1 MANKLKVKNQKV
13 NEVPTSLANKYAN
26 DNATAVADKGTKKDI
41 TRDKKQTYT
50 KAVPTKTTE
59 EFFRERMSRYTPS
72 NQVSTGALK
81 NEVKPK
87 TNDELKSFVKSRM
100 SMYAKDNTD
109 DHTKASGYSDYY
121 MSYLKKA
128 GKDNTRATSFA
139 DAKKEEK
146 KRAYTSFNDAYNL
159 MDDYSKQDLENLYKS
174 DTNAKELARV
184 GANKKGN
191 KLSEAKNR
199 IQKILEANEKQKEQS
214 RKFFGDNKRNIKNI
228 DEYKYKILRNEYAYD
243 MMTDEQKEVYNYL
256 YATKSPEYANTYKSM
271 LDDELNAKVGKQE
284 YEQTLDN
291 KSGFEKFG
299 KHVGTSI
306 ADSVHDTV
314 IGNLNFLTGNKYIAP
329 RSVDEFLS
337 SEIRNDKDNSGAYNT
352 ALDLGS
358 TIGRQVPG
366 IAMSLATG
374 VPIAG
379 MITTSLDASGSAYED
394 SIREGKT
401 VNQARLYGAVQGGAE
416 MITGEL
422 LNGIAG
428 IGEGVLSKALKSET
442 ASKAFNKAFSI
453 FSKTDLG
460 KKVADTAYKTGV
472 DMFSEGLE
480 EYLQEHID
488 KVSRNLIFGENN
500 KISLDD
506 PQAWY
511 SAMLGAMSAGLLNA
525 PGTAHDIRNDIKQ
538 VNAPIDIKE
547 GSYKLPEAKK
557 YEVPNTDLDNKYI
570 PSVEDVHRS
579 STEPSLYEK
588 AYNLYMNNKLSE
600 DNNVKPYYE
609 AYNENIDTDTAYLHK
624 TQEEIE
630 RVARDNDIKLSSI
643 EESSNQFGEY
653 GKNAFIENY
662 EPKGSLNT
670 LTYEDGFKAAYE
682 AGKER
687 LGHASISTPAY
698 HMLSSEQQIAAYN
711 AGLIDYER
719 SNNVKPLANVE
730 GGLIQ
735 TENET
740 ARYNNILADK
750 VGKYTGLQVV
760 VANELPHDANGAYH
774 AKDNKMYLS
783 LNAEN
788 YNAVAGHELT
798 HFIKNYDEK
807 NYNLYMDTVLKAYT
821 SAKGKSIDNLITEYG
836 SRYGSNM
843 SRESILE
850 EIVADGSAHFF
861 NDEKF
866 INNISKDNTS
876 LGKSIVN
883 FINDMIEAINNL
895 ISKTTNRDIADT
907 LKANKKMYE
916 KARKH
921 WLDGLENASKINKS
935 NLETREEPKLK
946 DTKSKGIVEDDKGF
960 LRLDENRDTDDNL
973 PFESKKVG
981 SSRKVASIGELIERV
996 ESNPNDNWSVF
1007 EIAEKVN
1014 DRLAK
1019 EIERLTGIDVTGW
1032 RVELSADRM
1041 RHAIKRHGKNGSA
1054 DRTMSNYEDFS
1065 LIPKVQ
1071 EEFTDIRLTE
1081 NTNTYRDGNGNFSKT
1096 VLLTMKDGNGYVHV
1110 AEAIPDTKKRT
1121 IQIVSAYK
1129 SQKYLDKKNTPY
1141 SVLNGMK
1148 NSPKLHVQNAAKL
1161 GVNNKVARNKK
1172 KINDDTKFSLKK
1184 EVEEGKNLIA
1194 VHNLTSNKLEKAL
1207 ELGAFPM
1214 PSIAITKSDMGHTN
1228 FGDISLVF
1236 GKETIDPSVK
1246 GQKVYSADAWTPT
1259 FPITEYEA
1267 NFDKVWYHYQALKP
1281 YIEQL
1286 PTKYREMIET
1296 EFSTL
1301 HSNWNDYKGKSGF
1314 IDSFTNS
1321 KTDNVYAMKALY
1333 LLQKDIKVQDFTEA
1347 NIDKTDMRGYEKWL
1361 TNLAEDIEEASGIP
1375 NGKDIFTPS
1384 GSRRTF
1390 KQLHLEITAE
1400 NIVKSMLKQ
1409 SKDNINVV
1417 GFNGVKSIRA
1427 SSATSF
1433 KQISDIKKSS
1443 YKLQNLNEETIVAL
1457 DDKLIN
1463 LLSDIATYNNKSDD
1477 FFGISRIGDVI
1488 LEVSEKK
1495 RNTVKDI
1502 ISKFKLYSWD
1512 ITENQARDVKELIE
1526 LVKEMPVN
1534 MFEAKP
1540 ERVVNF
1546 NEIKYALIPSDEIE
1560 AIKGLRNKGVEVI
1573 EYARNE
1579 DIDPRVEILNSLDDV
1594 KFSIKKDNNGDNIVV
1609 IDKNIIKG
1617 VKNKDL
1623 KRFVKN
1629 ELKKN
1634 VGSYYTIIQNSKEI
1648 YLGKDLPNEY
1658 VYSEYTK
1665 KMKNSELKVKAQAS
1679 NNIRELIQ
1687 IATNEEWKE
1696 NIKLK
1701 HSEDAKYG
1709 WYRYDTRFAI
1719 PKVENNDGVI
1729 GYDTY
1734 SASLI
1739 IKHSSDGKKYLYDM
1753 IKIKRDASGTL
1764 TLADKSNA
1772 TINPNTSLSNETIVQ
1787 ETSNKVNTQN
1797 EIKNSLKLSDNAS
1810 TDIKTLQKE
1819 NSYLKRKVE
1828 SLKEEFKLTKGYEP
1842 KSEDVDR
1849 MATRLKTSLNSRYSK
1864 EALSENLTKIFKYIN
1879 KYNGEYTSDVMEISA
1894 NLAKDVLLD
1903 SRDLE
1908 KSTNPEL
1915 KEIRKAI
1922 KSYDIKLSDIDL
1934 AELEVLGGYD
1944 NIRKK
1949 YFGKLVL
1956 SKTKGLG
1963 VDSVYKELSST
1974 YPWVFNENINN
1985 TSDQLFRILDVISMT
2000 EDTNFN
2006 EYGMDTDEY
2015 AYMVAEDI
2023 FSMYFDVR
2031 QKQTFADIQKAKL
2044 EKTKAAY
2051 DMSYYERLKDLNEK
2065 HKKEMLEQR
2074 NRLKEDYKIKLREYK
2089 RENTKKIAELTKEYN
2104 KKMSELRKEKNASRD
2119 KAKIKELE
2127 NKIAKLTKAQTQQIN
2142 AHYNINYAN
2151 ILATNNSNPNEF
2163 IQSKELNRLQI
2174 NPFIAKSDSDYAIA
2188 NLDEKVKECCE
2199 TYGIIPK
2206 GNNPL
2211 RDIDVPKAVSDEKK
2225 VSRLARTVL
2234 ESDYVIDDL
2243 VEPIKD
2249 ELLNGRF
2256 SYYEK
2261 SNSYASIQ
2269 AENIIKRQGYNGA
2282 MTAWE
2287 EAVYRGNPSKEDIVL
2302 AEALLKIASENKKA
2316 SDVLKILSQLQ
2327 AVSTNAG
2334 QVVQAISMLKTNKVS
2349 EDLIK
2354 SIDLMAVKD
2363 IERNINRDLI
2373 KKYSNNRGYIP
2384 EVKLNEDLVKKLV
2397 EASTEEE
2404 VSKTK
2409 MEVIED
2415 LASQIPST
2423 WVDKWNAWRYLS
2435 MLGNPKT
2442 HIRNVLGNAIFY
2454 PVVRMRNYI
2463 SYSLENTVFN
2473 NISTKTKAVM
2483 IEGKYKEFANKDYDL
2498 VKDILDGGGKYDQM
2512 NLIRQKRTI
2521 FKLNGD
2527 TKISKLGTK
2536 VLSGL
2541 EKASR
2546 FNSDMLELEDQIF
2559 ISGYYKRFF
2568 AEYLQANKV
2577 DLSNVSEMSLNK
2589 AREYAIN
2596 EAKKATYRDESKI
2609 ASSLNNL
2616 ARTSKGADIFVNG
2629 VLPFKKTPLK
2639 ILQRSFEYSPFGVAK
2654 ALTYDI
2660 KNVRSGKISINEYI
2674 DNLSAG
2680 ITGSTLMALGFY
2692 MANLGLLSGGD
2703 DEDKNVNTLE
2713 RLSKKQNY
2721 SLKIGDYSYTLDWS
2735 APSSIPLFMGVELSK
2750 SFKEDNNDVSSVL
2763 DIMLNIPAP
2772 MFNLSMLKGFN
2783 DTLTTVGYAQGSN
2796 KITALGSSVVENYIG
2811 QAIPT
2816 ILGQIARTIDPVQ
2829 RGTYYDKNDGT
2840 PREVQRFLQ
2849 KSFYNKLP
2857 FLSMKSEPVLD
2868 QFGNETVDDNV
2879 LSRVFQN
2886 FISPGYYKMQ
2896 VDDEVYSEIDRLY
2909 KDTGEGKVILKNPK
2923 KGFKIVDENG
2933 DKKDYYMSAS
2943 EYTAY
2948 KKLSGPLSYQLV
2960 HNLINDDRYSELE
2973 DTDRVAIIAKA
2984 YDYATQV
2991 SRYEINNSYSVDSFT
3006 TKAIEAYNEGVS
3018 LNDYLYYYQMLKTSG
3033 ITKKKDRENFFENE
3047 NLDTETKKA
3056 LIKLLGK

>member
-1 MANKLKVKNQKV
+1 M
-13 NEVPTSLANKYAN
+13 
-26 DNATAVADKGTKKDI
+26 
-41 TRDKKQTYT
+41 
-50 KAVPTKTTE
+50 
-59 EFFRERMSRYTPS
+59 
-72 NQVSTGALK
+72 
-81 NEVKPK
+81 
-87 TNDELKSFVKSRM
+87 
-100 SMYAKDNTD
+100 
-109 DHTKASGYSDYY
+109 
-121 MSYLKKA
+121 
-128 GKDNTRATSFA
+128 
-139 DAKKEEK
+139 
-146 KRAYTSFNDAYNL
+146 
-159 MDDYSKQDLENLYKS
+159 
-174 DTNAKELARV
+174 
-184 GANKKGN
+184 
-191 KLSEAKNR
+191 
-199 IQKILEANEKQKEQS
+199 
-214 RKFFGDNKRNIKNI
+214 
-228 DEYKYKILRNEYAYD
+228 
-243 MMTDEQKEVYNYL
+243 
-256 YATKSPEYANTYKSM
+256 
-271 LDDELNAKVGKQE
+271 
-284 YEQTLDN
+284 
-291 KSGFEKFG
+291 
-299 KHVGTSI
+299 
-306 ADSVHDTV
+306 
-314 IGNLNFLTGNKYIAP
+314 
-329 RSVDEFLS
+329 
-337 SEIRNDKDNSGAYNT
+337 
-352 ALDLGS
+352 
-358 TIGRQVPG
+358 
-366 IAMSLATG
+366 
-374 VPIAG
+374 
-379 MITTSLDASGSAYED
+379 
-394 SIREGKT
+394 
-401 VNQARLYGAVQGGAE
+401 
-416 MITGEL
+416 
-422 LNGIAG
+422 
-428 IGEGVLSKALKSET
+428 
-442 ASKAFNKAFSI
+442 
-453 FSKTDLG
+453 
-460 KKVADTAYKTGV
+460 
-472 DMFSEGLE
+472 
-480 EYLQEHID
+480 
-488 KVSRNLIFGENN
+488 
-500 KISLDD
+500 
-506 PQAWY
+506 
-511 SAMLGAMSAGLLNA
+511 
-525 PGTAHDIRNDIKQ
+525 
-538 VNAPIDIKE
+538 
-547 GSYKLPEAKK
+547 
-557 YEVPNTDLDNKYI
+557 PN
-570 PSVEDVHRS
+570 
-579 STEPSLYEK
+579 
-588 AYNLYMNNKLSE
+588 
-600 DNNVKPYYE
+600 
-609 AYNENIDTDTAYLHK
+609 
-624 TQEEIE
+624 
-630 RVARDNDIKLSSI
+630 
-643 EESSNQFGEY
+643 
-653 GKNAFIENY
+653 
-662 EPKGSLNT
+662 
-670 LTYEDGFKAAYE
+670 
-682 AGKER
+682 
-687 LGHASISTPAY
+687 
-698 HMLSSEQQIAAYN
+698 
-711 AGLIDYER
+711 
-719 SNNVKPLANVE
+719 
-730 GGLIQ
+730 
-735 TENET
+735 
-740 ARYNNILADK
+740 
-750 VGKYTGLQVV
+750 
-760 VANELPHDANGAYH
+760 
-774 AKDNKMYLS
+774 
-783 LNAEN
+783 
-788 YNAVAGHELT
+788 
-798 HFIKNYDEK
+798 
-807 NYNLYMDTVLKAYT
+807 
-821 SAKGKSIDNLITEYG
+821 
-836 SRYGSNM
+836 
-843 SRESILE
+843 
-850 EIVADGSAHFF
+850 
-861 NDEKF
+861 
-866 INNISKDNTS
+866 
-876 LGKSIVN
+876 
-883 FINDMIEAINNL
+883 
-895 ISKTTNRDIADT
+895 
-907 LKANKKMYE
+907 
-916 KARKH
+916 
-921 WLDGLENASKINKS
+921 
-935 NLETREEPKLK
+935 
-946 DTKSKGIVEDDKGF
+946 
-960 LRLDENRDTDDNL
+960 
-973 PFESKKVG
+973 SKK
-981 SSRKVASIGELIERV
+981 
-996 ESNPNDNWSVF
+996 
-1007 EIAEKVN
+1007 
-1014 DRLAK
+1014 
-1019 EIERLTGIDVTGW
+1019 
-1032 RVELSADRM
+1032 
-1041 RHAIKRHGKNGSA
+1041 H
-1054 DRTMSNYEDFS
+1054 
-1065 LIPKVQ
+1065 
-1071 EEFTDIRLTE
+1071 
-1081 NTNTYRDGNGNFSKT
+1081 
-1096 VLLTMKDGNGYVHV
+1096 
-1110 AEAIPDTKKRT
+1110 T
-1121 IQIVSAYK
+1121 IQIVTAYTTNIKAPYQELFKTNK
-1129 SQKYLDKKNTPY
+1129 SPRAYGRTEPELGAKDKIAQADRE
-1141 SVLNGMK
+1141 V
-1148 NSPKLHVQNAAKL
+1148 
-1161 GVNNKVARNKK
+1161 
-1172 KINDDTKFSLKK
+1172 NDDTKFSLKK

-1194 VHNLTSNKLEKAL
+1194 VHNLTGQKLEKAL

-1214 PSIAITKSDMGHTN
+1214 PSIAITKSDMGHTD

-1236 GKETIDPSVK
+1236 GKETVDPSVK

-1259 FPITEYEA
+1259 FPTIEYEI
-1267 NFDKVWYHYQALKP
+1267 NSDKAYKIYRDLMP
-1281 YIEQL
+1281 YKEEIPKAYKDVFKSL
-1286 PTKYREMIET
+1286 
-1296 EFSTL
+1296 STL
-1301 HSNWNDYKGKSGF
+1301 ESIWNNNGGKIGF
-1314 IDSFTNS
+1314 IERFLSDTRRDA
-1321 KTDNVYAMKALY
+1321 KGMKVLY
-1333 LLQKDIKVQDFTEA
+1333 LAKNGIDVS
-1347 NIDKTDMRGYEKWL
+1347 NITNTDLDNADLKGYEAWIRGMADELDK
-1361 TNLAEDIEEASGIP
+1361 DRGVY
-1375 NGKDIFTPS
+1375 NGKEVFTS
-1384 GSRRTF
+1384 TGRRKSF
-1390 KQLHLEITAE
+1390 KQLHYEVTAE
-1400 NIVKSMLKQ
+1400 NIVKSMLTQGK
-1409 SKDNINVV
+1409 KGKNIA
-1417 GFNGVKSIRA
+1417 GFHGANSVRA
-1427 SSATSF
+1427 SASTNF
-1433 KQISDIKKSS
+1433 KSLDDIRKSKGKLQRFGKEEYQAKMEKLNNGLLDTISDIARLNGQDNFYSIDNIGSVVLEVASKK
-1443 YKLQNLNEETIVAL
+1443 KINLNSTVDIFERSGWNVSDEQANRLI
-1457 DDKLIN
+1457 DLIN
-1463 LLSDIATYNNKSDD
+1463 EI
-1477 FFGISRIGDVI
+1477 
-1488 LEVSEKK
+1488 
-1495 RNTVKDI
+1495 KD
-1502 ISKFKLYSWD
+1502 
-1512 ITENQARDVKELIE
+1512 
-1526 LVKEMPVN
+1526 MPVD

-1573 EYARNE
+1573 EYARNK
-1579 DIDPRVEILNSLDDV
+1579 DTDPRAEILNSLDDV
-1594 KFSIKKDNNGDNIVV
+1594 KFSIKKDTKGNNVVV

-1623 KRFVKN
+1623 KKFVKN

-1665 KMKNSELKVKAQAS
+1665 GLKLKQLVTKAQAS
-1679 NNIRELIQ
+1679 NNIGELIQ
-1687 IATNEEWKE
+1687 IATNEKWKE
-1696 NIKLK
+1696 NIKPK
-1701 HSEDAKYG
+1701 HSEDAKNG

-1719 PKVENNDGVI
+1719 PKVENNDGVV

-1739 IKHSSDGKKYLYDM
+1739 VKHSSDGKKYLYDM
-1753 IKIKRDASGTL
+1753 IKIKRDTPETL
-1764 TLADKSNA
+1764 TLANSNA
-1772 TINPNTSLSNETIVQ
+1772 AIRPEGISPIETIVQ

-1842 KSEDVDR
+1842 KPEDVDR

-1864 EALSENLTKIFKYIN
+1864 EALRENLAKIFKYIN
-1879 KYNGEYTSDVMEISA
+1879 KYNGEYTNEVMEVSA
-1894 NLAKDVLLD
+1894 NLAKDVLLG

-2044 EKTKAAY
+2044 EKTKIDY
-2051 DMSYYERLKDLNEK
+2051 DMKYYERLKDLNEK

-2074 NRLKEDYKIKLREYK
+2074 NKLKEDYKIKLREYK

-2104 KKMSELRKEKNASRD
+2104 KKMNELRKEKNASRD

-2206 GNNPL
+2206 GNNTL

-2243 VEPIKD
+2243 VEPIKE

-2404 VSKTK
+2404 VSKAK

-2415 LASQIPST
+2415 LANQIPST

-2473 NISTKTKAVM
+2473 SISTKTKAIM
-2483 IEGKYKEFANKDYDL
+2483 IDSKYKEFANKDYDL

-2577 DLSNVSEMSLNK
+2577 DLSNISEMSLNK
-2589 AREYAIN
+2589 AREYVIN

-2616 ARTSKGADIFVNG
+2616 SRTSKGADIFVNG

-2692 MANLGLLSGGD
+2692 MAGLGLLSGGD

-2750 SFKEDNNDVSSVL
+2750 SFKEDNNEVSGIL

-2816 ILGQIARTIDPVQ
+2816 ILGQTARSIDPVQ

-2840 PREVQRFLQ
+2840 PKEVQLFLQ

-2857 FLSMKSEPVLD
+2857 FLSMKSEPMLD

-2933 DKKDYYMSAS
+2933 DKKEYYMSAS

-2973 DTDRVAIIAKA
+2973 DTDRVAIIAKV

-3047 NLDTETKKA
+3047 DLDAETKKA

>member
-1 MANKLKVKNQKV
+1 
-13 NEVPTSLANKYAN
+13 
-26 DNATAVADKGTKKDI
+26 
-41 TRDKKQTYT
+41 
-50 KAVPTKTTE
+50 
-59 EFFRERMSRYTPS
+59 
-72 NQVSTGALK
+72 
-81 NEVKPK
+81 
-87 TNDELKSFVKSRM
+87 
-100 SMYAKDNTD
+100 
-109 DHTKASGYSDYY
+109 
-121 MSYLKKA
+121 
-128 GKDNTRATSFA
+128 
-139 DAKKEEK
+139 
-146 KRAYTSFNDAYNL
+146 

-184 GANKKGN
+184 GATKKGN

-199 IQKILEANEKQKEQS
+199 IQKVLEADEKQKEQS
-214 RKFFGDNKRNIKNI
+214 RKFFGDNKRNIKSI

-243 MMTDEQKEVYNYL
+243 MMTDEQKEVYNSL
-256 YATKSPEYANTYKSM
+256 YAIKSPEYANNYKSM

-306 ADSVHDTV
+306 ADSVHDTT
-314 IGNLNFLTGNKYIAP
+314 IGNLNLLIGSKYIAP

-337 SEIRNDKDNSGAYNT
+337 NEIRNDKDNPEAYNVT
-352 ALDLGS
+352 LNLGS
-358 TIGRQVPG
+358 SIGRQVPG

-374 VPIAG
+374 IPNAG
-379 MITTSLDASGSAYED
+379 MITTSLGASGSAYED

-401 VNQARLYGAVQGGAE
+401 VNQARLYGAVQGGTE
-416 MITGEL
+416 MVTGEL

-428 IGEGVLSKALKSET
+428 IGEGMLSKALKSET
-442 ASKAFNKAFSI
+442 ASKAFNKAFSV

-460 KKVADTAYKTGV
+460 KKVMNTAYKTGV

-525 PGTAHDIRNDIKQ
+525 PGTAHDIRTDIKQ
-538 VNAPIDIKE
+538 ANAPIDIKE

-557 YEVPNTDLDNKYI
+557 YEVPNTGLDNKYI

-662 EPKGSLNT
+662 EPNGSLNT

-719 SNNVKPLANVE
+719 INNVKPLANVE

-866 INNISKDNTS
+866 INNISKDNTG

-935 NLETREEPKLK
+935 NLETREESKLK

-960 LRLDENRDTDDNL
+960 LRLDENRIKDDTL
-973 PFESKKVG
+973 LLLSKKVG
-981 SSRKVASIGELIERV
+981 ETRKVSTIGELIERV
-996 ESNPNDNWSVF
+996 ENNTNDNWSIV
-1007 EIAEKVN
+1007 EIANSVN

-1019 EIERLTGIDVTGW
+1019 EIKRLTGINVTGW
-1032 RVELSADRM
+1032 SVELSTDNL
-1041 RHAIKRHGKNGSA
+1041 RHILKRHGKNGLA
-1054 DRTMSNYEDFS
+1054 DTSMSEYKNFD
-1065 LIPKVQ
+1065 LLRKIQ
-1071 EEFTDIRLTE
+1071 DDFTDIELGDE
-1081 NTNTYRDGNGNFSKT
+1081 NYKYKDSNGNPAKT
-1096 VLLTMKDGNGYVHV
+1096 IKLEKIYGNKKMYVV
-1110 AEAIPDTKKRT
+1110 EAIPNSKKHT
-1121 IQIVSAYK
+1121 IQIVTAYTTNIKAPYQELFKTNK
-1129 SQKYLDKKNTPY
+1129 SPRAYGRTEPELGAKDKIAQAY
-1141 SVLNGMK
+1141 REV
-1148 NSPKLHVQNAAKL
+1148 
-1161 GVNNKVARNKK
+1161 
-1172 KINDDTKFSLKK
+1172 NDDTKFSLKK
-1184 EVEEGKNLIA
+1184 EVEEGRNLIA
-1194 VHNLTSNKLEKAL
+1194 VHNLTSGKLEKAL

-1259 FPITEYEA
+1259 YPITEYEA
-1267 NFDKVWYHYQALKP
+1267 NFDKAWYHYQALKP

-1286 PTKYREMIET
+1286 PTRYREMIEA

-1301 HSNWNDYKGKSGF
+1301 HSNWNNYKGKSGF

-1321 KTDNVYAMKALY
+1321 KTDNTYAMKALY
-1333 LLQKDIKVQDFTEA
+1333 LLQKDIKVQDFTKA
-1347 NIDKTDMRGYEKWL
+1347 NIDKTDMRGYKKWL

-1384 GSRRTF
+1384 GNRRTF

-1400 NIVKSMLKQ
+1400 NVVKSMLKQ
-1409 SKDNINVV
+1409 SKDNKNVV

-1433 KQISDIKKSS
+1433 KQMSDIKKSS

-1463 LLSDIATYNNKSDD
+1463 LLRDIVTSNNKSDD
-1477 FFGISRIGDVI
+1477 FFGVSRVGDIV

-1594 KFSIKKDNNGDNIVV
+1594 KFSIKKDTKGNNVVV
-1609 IDKNIIKG
+1609 IDESIINANTPNIRKAIANEIKTHIG
-1617 VKNKDL
+1617 
-1623 KRFVKN
+1623 
-1629 ELKKN
+1629 E
-1634 VGSYYTIIQNSKEI
+1634 YYRIAESGYKI
-1648 YLGKDLPNEY
+1648 YLGKDLPG
-1658 VYSEYTK
+1658 EYTRSKSAASLEK
-1665 KMKNSELKVKAQAS
+1665 KLYIDKGKATA
-1679 NNIRELIQ
+1679 NIDELIE
-1687 IATNEEWKE
+1687 IATNRSWVANRKE
-1696 NIKLK
+1696 K
-1701 HSEDAKYG
+1701 HNKDAKYG
-1709 WYRYDTRFAI
+1709 WYKYDTRFAI
-1719 PKVENNDGVI
+1719 PVIKDGKIERYI
-1729 GYDTY
+1729 GYK
-1734 SASLI
+1734 ANLI
-1739 IKHSSDGKKYLYDM
+1739 IRNDTNGKKYLYDM
-1753 IKIKRDASGTL
+1753 IKIEREHPTL
-1764 TLADKSNA
+1764 LPPKTRSAITDR
-1772 TINPNTSLSNETIVQ
+1772 SLSMEAIIQ

-1797 EIKNSLKLSDNAS
+1797 EIKNSLKTEEK

-1842 KSEDVDR
+1842 KPEDVAR

-1879 KYNGEYTSDVMEISA
+1879 KYNGEYTNEVMEVSA
-1894 NLAKDVLLD
+1894 NLAKDVLLS

-1915 KEIRKAI
+1915 KELRKAI

-2074 NRLKEDYKIKLREYK
+2074 NKLKEDYKIKLREYK

-2104 KKMSELRKEKNASRD
+2104 KKMNELRKEKNASRD

-2206 GNNPL
+2206 GNNTL

-2243 VEPIKD
+2243 VEPIKE

-2404 VSKTK
+2404 VSKAK

-2415 LASQIPST
+2415 LANQIPST

-2473 NISTKTKAVM
+2473 SISTKTKAIM
-2483 IEGKYKEFANKDYDL
+2483 IDSKYKEFANKDYDL

-2577 DLSNVSEMSLNK
+2577 DLSNISEMSLNK
-2589 AREYAIN
+2589 AREYVIN

-2616 ARTSKGADIFVNG
+2616 SRTSKGADIFVNG

-2692 MANLGLLSGGD
+2692 MAGLGLLSGGD

-2750 SFKEDNNDVSSVL
+2750 SFKEDNNEVSGIL

-2816 ILGQIARTIDPVQ
+2816 ILGQTARSIDPVQ

-2840 PREVQRFLQ
+2840 PKEVQLFLQ

-2857 FLSMKSEPVLD
+2857 FLSMKSEPMLD

-2933 DKKDYYMSAS
+2933 DKKEYYMSAS

-2973 DTDRVAIIAKA
+2973 DTDRVAIIAKV

-3047 NLDTETKKA
+3047 DLDAETKKA

>member
-1 MANKLKVKNQKV
+1 
-13 NEVPTSLANKYAN
+13 
-26 DNATAVADKGTKKDI
+26 
-41 TRDKKQTYT
+41 
-50 KAVPTKTTE
+50 
-59 EFFRERMSRYTPS
+59 
-72 NQVSTGALK
+72 
-81 NEVKPK
+81 
-87 TNDELKSFVKSRM
+87 
-100 SMYAKDNTD
+100 
-109 DHTKASGYSDYY
+109 
-121 MSYLKKA
+121 
-128 GKDNTRATSFA
+128 
-139 DAKKEEK
+139 
-146 KRAYTSFNDAYNL
+146 
-159 MDDYSKQDLENLYKS
+159 MDDYSRQDLENLYKS

-184 GANKKGN
+184 GATKKGN

-199 IQKILEANEKQKEQS
+199 IQKILEANEKHKEQS
-214 RKFFGDNKRNIKNI
+214 RKYFGDNKRNIKNI

-337 SEIRNDKDNSGAYNT
+337 SEIRNDKDNLEAYNV

-374 VPIAG
+374 IPNAG
-379 MITTSLDASGSAYED
+379 MITTSLGAIGSAYED

-401 VNQARLYGAVQGGAE
+401 VNQARLYGAVQGGTE
-416 MITGEL
+416 MVTGEL

-428 IGEGVLSKALKSET
+428 IGEGMLSKALKSET
-442 ASKAFNKAFSI
+442 ASKAFDKAFSV

-460 KKVADTAYKTGV
+460 KKVMKTAYETGV

-488 KVSRNLIFGENN
+488 KASRNIIFGENN

-525 PGTAHDIRNDIKQ
+525 PGTAHDIRTDIKQ
-538 VNAPIDIKE
+538 ANAPIDIKE

-557 YEVPNTDLDNKYI
+557 YEVPNTSLDNKYI
-570 PSVEDVHRS
+570 PSVEDIHRS

-662 EPKGSLNT
+662 EPNGSLNT

-895 ISKTTNRDIADT
+895 ISKTTNRDVADT

-935 NLETREEPKLK
+935 NLETREESKLK

-973 PFESKKVG
+973 PFESVKWSI
-981 SSRKVASIGELIERV
+981 SSTLNKDLDGVLLGKRRERNNDIYIGESSKILTDIIGAKKLKV
-996 ESNPNDNWSVF
+996 TMPESKAYAAMVSEEQAKKDGRYNKDLHYHNLGKQGLLETLNASEEPIMIIVPREGNRGIMW
-1007 EIAEKVN
+1007 
-1014 DRLAK
+1014 DRLLLITDKKDIDGSTIGVIQTLDVRSNVNKKYIKSNKVITTYGNTDIDLMIEEAK
-1019 EIERLTGIDVTGW
+1019 RNNRVLYMDKKRSQMLGNVGRRLSPAEYTKIDFEKNIQQFW
-1032 RVELSADRM
+1032 DNFNYLRKKD
-1041 RHAIKRHGKNGSA
+1041 GKNILEKEREASK
-1054 DRTMSNYEDFS
+1054 NYPFA
-1065 LIPKVQ
+1065 
-1071 EEFTDIRLTE
+1071 
-1081 NTNTYRDGNGNFSKT
+1081 N
-1096 VLLTMKDGNGYVHV
+1096 
-1110 AEAIPDTKKRT
+1110 
-1121 IQIVSAYK
+1121 
-1129 SQKYLDKKNTPY
+1129 LD
-1141 SVLNGMK
+1141 L
-1148 NSPKLHVQNAAKL
+1148 
-1161 GVNNKVARNKK
+1161 
-1172 KINDDTKFSLKK
+1172 KFSLKK

-1194 VHNLTSNKLEKAL
+1194 VHNLTGQKLEKAL

-1259 FPITEYEA
+1259 FPTIEYEI
-1267 NFDKVWYHYQALKP
+1267 NSDKAYKIYRDLMP
-1281 YIEQL
+1281 YKEKI
-1286 PTKYREMIET
+1286 P
-1296 EFSTL
+1296 
-1301 HSNWNDYKGKSGF
+1301 
-1314 IDSFTNS
+1314 
-1321 KTDNVYAMKALY
+1321 KAY
-1333 LLQKDIKVQDFTEA
+1333 
-1347 NIDKTDMRGYEKWL
+1347 
-1361 TNLAEDIEEASGIP
+1361 
-1375 NGKDIFTPS
+1375 KDIFESLSTLES
-1384 GSRRTF
+1384 IWNNNGGKTGFIERFLSDTRRDAKDMKVLYLAKNGIDVSNITDTDLDNADLKGYEAWIRGMADELDKDRGVYNGKEVFSSTGRRKSF
-1390 KQLHLEITAE
+1390 KQLHYEVTAE
-1400 NIVKSMLKQ
+1400 NIVKSMLTQGKKAQ
-1409 SKDNINVV
+1409 TIAGFHGAGSVRANASTNFKSLDDIRKSKGKLQRFGKEEYQAKMEKLNSGLLD
-1417 GFNGVKSIRA
+1417 
-1427 SSATSF
+1427 T
-1433 KQISDIKKSS
+1433 ISDIAR
-1443 YKLQNLNEETIVAL
+1443 LNEQDNFYSIDNIGSVVL
-1457 DDKLIN
+1457 DLASKKKINLSSAVDIFERSGWNVSDEQAKSLIDLIN
-1463 LLSDIATYNNKSDD
+1463 EI
-1477 FFGISRIGDVI
+1477 
-1488 LEVSEKK
+1488 
-1495 RNTVKDI
+1495 KD
-1502 ISKFKLYSWD
+1502 
-1512 ITENQARDVKELIE
+1512 
-1526 LVKEMPVN
+1526 MPVD

-1560 AIKGLRNKGVEVI
+1560 AIKGLKDKGVEVI
-1573 EYARNE
+1573 EYTRNE
-1579 DIDPRVEILNSLDDV
+1579 DVDPRVEILNNLDDV
-1594 KFSIKKDNNGDNIVV
+1594 KFSIKKDTKGNNVVV
-1609 IDKNIIKG
+1609 IDESVINANTPNIRKAIADEIKTHIG
-1617 VKNKDL
+1617 
-1623 KRFVKN
+1623 
-1629 ELKKN
+1629 E
-1634 VGSYYTIIQNSKEI
+1634 YYRIAESGYKI
-1648 YLGKDLPNEY
+1648 YLGKDLPG
-1658 VYSEYTK
+1658 EYTRSKSAASLEK
-1665 KMKNSELKVKAQAS
+1665 KLYIDKGKATA
-1679 NNIRELIQ
+1679 NIDELIE
-1687 IATNEEWKE
+1687 IATNRSWVANRKE
-1696 NIKLK
+1696 K
-1701 HSEDAKYG
+1701 HNKDAKYG
-1709 WYRYDTRFAI
+1709 WYKYDTRFAI
-1719 PKVENNDGVI
+1719 PVIKDGKIERYI
-1729 GYDTY
+1729 GYK
-1734 SASLI
+1734 ANLI
-1739 IKHSSDGKKYLYDM
+1739 IRNDTNGKKYLYDM
-1753 IKIKRDASGTL
+1753 IKIEREHPTL
-1764 TLADKSNA
+1764 LPPKTRSAITDR
-1772 TINPNTSLSNETIVQ
+1772 SLSMETIIQ

-1797 EIKNSLKLSDNAS
+1797 EIKNSLKTEEK

-1842 KSEDVDR
+1842 KPEDVAR
-1849 MATRLKTSLNSRYSK
+1849 MATRLKTNLNSRYSK
-1864 EALSENLTKIFKYIN
+1864 EALSKNLTKIFKYIN
-1879 KYNGEYTSDVMEISA
+1879 KYNGEYTNEVMEVSA
-1894 NLAKDVLLD
+1894 NLAKDVLLG

-2104 KKMSELRKEKNASRD
+2104 KKMNELRKEKNASRD
-2119 KAKIKELE
+2119 KTKIKELE
-2127 NKIAKLTKAQTQQIN
+2127 SKIAKLTKAQTQQIN

-2225 VSRLARTVL
+2225 VSRLARTIL

-2243 VEPIKD
+2243 VDPIKE

-2269 AENIIKRQGYNGA
+2269 AENIIKSQGYNGA

-2373 KKYSNNRGYIP
+2373 KKYSNSKGYIP

-2404 VSKTK
+2404 VSKAK

-2415 LASQIPST
+2415 LANQIPST
-2423 WVDKWNAWRYLS
+2423 WVDKWNAWRYLG

-2454 PVVRMRNYI
+2454 PVVKMRNYI

-2473 NISTKTKAVM
+2473 NASTKTKAIM
-2483 IEGKYKEFANKDYDL
+2483 IDSKYKEFANKDYDL
-2498 VKDILDGGGKYDQM
+2498 VKDILGGGGKYDQM
-2512 NLIRQKRTI
+2512 DLIRQKRTI

-2559 ISGYYKRFF
+2559 ISNYYKRFF

-2660 KNVRSGKISINEYI
+2660 KNVRSGKISINEYV

-2763 DIMLNIPAP
+2763 DIMLNIAAP

-2948 KKLSGPLSYQLV
+2948 KKISGPLSYQLV

-3033 ITKKKDRENFFENE
+3033 ITKKKDRENFFKNE
-3047 NLDTETKKA
+3047 NLDAETKKA

>member
-26 DNATAVADKGTKKDI
+26 DNATAVADKDTKKDI

-50 KAVPTKTTE
+50 KPVPTKTTE
-59 EFFRERMSRYTPS
+59 EFFRERMSRYTPN
-72 NQVSTGALK
+72 NQISTGALK

-128 GKDNTRATSFA
+128 GKDSTRATSFA

-146 KRAYTSFNDAYNL
+146 KRTYTSSSNTYNL

-314 IGNLNFLTGNKYIAP
+314 IGNLNLLTGNKYIAP

-337 SEIRNDKDNSGAYNT
+337 SEIRNDKDNLEAYNV

-374 VPIAG
+374 IPDIG
-379 MITTSLDASGSAYED
+379 MITASLGASGSAYED

-401 VNQARLYGAVQGGAE
+401 VNQARLYAAVQGGTE
-416 MITGEL
+416 MVTGEL
-422 LNGIAG
+422 LNGMAG

-442 ASKAFNKAFSI
+442 ASKAFNKAFSV

-460 KKVADTAYKTGV
+460 KKVMKTAYETGV

-480 EYLQEHID
+480 EFIQEYID
-488 KVSRNLIFGENN
+488 KGSRNLIFGENN

-538 VNAPIDIKE
+538 ANAPIDIKE

-557 YEVPNTDLDNKYI
+557 YEVPNTGLSNKYI
-570 PSVEDVHRS
+570 PSVEDVHRN

-588 AYNLYMNNKLSE
+588 AYNLYMNNKLNE

-895 ISKTTNRDIADT
+895 ISKTTNRDVADT

-935 NLETREEPKLK
+935 NLETREESKLK
-946 DTKSKGIVEDDKGF
+946 DTKSKGIVEDDKSF

-973 PFESKKVG
+973 PFESVKW
-981 SSRKVASIGELIERV
+981 SNLNTLRKGYKFSIPIESVSKEKIDDNFKLVQNMSPVTRLKGDEFGRKDGMNLSEQVENYFKSIGGKANNKDVGDVLLDRAFIKSDIAHGIGRLKAMTFKAIPNVIENGKIV
-996 ESNPNDNWSVF
+996 DYKSNRKERNYDSII
-1007 EIAEKVN
+1007 IAAPI
-1014 DRLAK
+1014 D
-1019 EIERLTGIDVTGW
+1019 IED
-1032 RVELSADRM
+1032 
-1041 RHAIKRHGKNGSA
+1041 GKYKGEYNIA
-1054 DRTMSNYEDFS
+1054 
-1065 LIPKVQ
+1065 VVV
-1071 EEFTDIRLTE
+1071 
-1081 NTNTYRDGNGNFSKT
+1081 NTNSKKTLAYVHEVALTKKEESINSLLDSTPSDNTRTYRRED
-1096 VLLTMKDGNGYVHV
+1096 
-1110 AEAIPDTKKRT
+1110 DTSSIESILRDL
-1121 IQIVSAYK
+1121 
-1129 SQKYLDKKNTPY
+1129 QK
-1141 SVLNGMK
+1141 V
-1148 NSPKLHVQNAAKL
+1148 
-1161 GVNNKVARNKK
+1161 
-1172 KINDDTKFSLKK
+1172 NDDTKFSLKK

-1194 VHNLTSNKLEKAL
+1194 VHNLTGQKLEKAL

-1214 PSIAITKSDMGHTN
+1214 PSVAITKSDMGHTD

-1236 GKETIDPSVK
+1236 GKETVDPSVK
-1246 GQKVYSADAWTPT
+1246 GQKVT
-1259 FPITEYEA
+1259 
-1267 NFDKVWYHYQALKP
+1267 
-1281 YIEQL
+1281 
-1286 PTKYREMIET
+1286 
-1296 EFSTL
+1296 
-1301 HSNWNDYKGKSGF
+1301 G
-1314 IDSFTNS
+1314 
-1321 KTDNVYAMKALY
+1321 
-1333 LLQKDIKVQDFTEA
+1333 
-1347 NIDKTDMRGYEKWL
+1347 
-1361 TNLAEDIEEASGIP
+1361 
-1375 NGKDIFTPS
+1375 
-1384 GSRRTF
+1384 
-1390 KQLHLEITAE
+1390 
-1400 NIVKSMLKQ
+1400 
-1409 SKDNINVV
+1409 
-1417 GFNGVKSIRA
+1417 
-1427 SSATSF
+1427 
-1433 KQISDIKKSS
+1433 
-1443 YKLQNLNEETIVAL
+1443 
-1457 DDKLIN
+1457 
-1463 LLSDIATYNNKSDD
+1463 
-1477 FFGISRIGDVI
+1477 
-1488 LEVSEKK
+1488 
-1495 RNTVKDI
+1495 
-1502 ISKFKLYSWD
+1502 
-1512 ITENQARDVKELIE
+1512 
-1526 LVKEMPVN
+1526 
-1534 MFEAKP
+1534 
-1540 ERVVNF
+1540 F

-1573 EYARNE
+1573 EYARNK

-1594 KFSIKKDNNGDNIVV
+1594 KFSIKKDTKGNNVVV
-1609 IDKNIIKG
+1609 IDESIINANTPNIRKAIANEIKTHIG
-1617 VKNKDL
+1617 
-1623 KRFVKN
+1623 
-1629 ELKKN
+1629 E
-1634 VGSYYTIIQNSKEI
+1634 YYRIAESGYKI
-1648 YLGKDLPNEY
+1648 YLGKDLPG
-1658 VYSEYTK
+1658 EYTRSKSAASLEK
-1665 KMKNSELKVKAQAS
+1665 KLYIDKGKATA
-1679 NNIRELIQ
+1679 NIDELIE
-1687 IATNEEWKE
+1687 IATNRSWVANRKE
-1696 NIKLK
+1696 K
-1701 HSEDAKYG
+1701 HNKDAKYG
-1709 WYRYDTRFAI
+1709 WYKYDTRFAI
-1719 PKVENNDGVI
+1719 PVIKDGKIERYI
-1729 GYDTY
+1729 GYK
-1734 SASLI
+1734 ANLI
-1739 IKHSSDGKKYLYDM
+1739 IRNDTNGKKYLYDM
-1753 IKIKRDASGTL
+1753 IKIEREHPTL
-1764 TLADKSNA
+1764 LPPKTRSAITDR
-1772 TINPNTSLSNETIVQ
+1772 SLSMEAIIQ

-1894 NLAKDVLLD
+1894 NLAKDVLQG

-1956 SKTKGLG
+1956 SKSKGLG

-1974 YPWVFNENINN
+1974 YPWVFNENIKT

-2104 KKMSELRKEKNASRD
+2104 KKMNELRKEKNASRD

-2174 NPFIAKSDSDYAIA
+2174 NPFIAKSDSDYAVA

-2243 VEPIKD
+2243 VEPIKE

-2269 AENIIKRQGYNGA
+2269 AENIIKSQGYNGA

-2373 KKYSNNRGYIP
+2373 KKYSNSKGYIP

-2404 VSKTK
+2404 VSKAK

-2415 LASQIPST
+2415 LANQIPST
-2423 WVDKWNAWRYLS
+2423 WADKWNAWRYLG

-2473 NISTKTKAVM
+2473 NASTKTKAIM
-2483 IEGKYKEFANKDYDL
+2483 IDSKYKEFANKDYDL

-2512 NLIRQKRTI
+2512 DLIRQKRTI
-2521 FKLNGD
+2521 FKFNGD
-2527 TKISKLGTK
+2527 TKIAKLGTK

-2546 FNSDMLELEDQIF
+2546 FNSNMLELEDQIF
-2559 ISGYYKRFF
+2559 ISGYYKRFL

-2660 KNVRSGKISINEYI
+2660 KNVRSGKISINEYV

-2703 DEDKNVNTLE
+2703 DEDKNINTLE
-2713 RLSKKQNY
+2713 RLAKKQNY
-2721 SLKIGDYSYTLDWS
+2721 SLKIGDYSYTLDW
-2735 APSSIPLFMGVELSK
+2735 AVPISIPLFMGVELSK

-2763 DIMLNIPAP
+2763 DTMLNISAP

-2783 DTLTTVGYAQGSN
+2783 DILTAVSYAQGSN
-2796 KITALGSSVVENYIG
+2796 KITALGSAIVENYIG

-2816 ILGQIARTIDPVQ
+2816 ILGQTARVIDPVQ

-2879 LSRVFQN
+2879 VSRVFQN

-2923 KGFKIVDENG
+2923 KGFKIIDENG

-2973 DTDRVAIIAKA
+2973 DMDRVAIIAKA

>member
-26 DNATAVADKGTKKDI
+26 DNATAVADKGIKKDI

-50 KAVPTKTTE
+50 KAMPTKTTE

-72 NQVSTGALK
+72 NQVSTSALK

-146 KRAYTSFNDAYNL
+146 KRAYTSFSDAYNL

-184 GANKKGN
+184 GATKKGN

-199 IQKILEANEKQKEQS
+199 IQKILEANEKHKEQS
-214 RKFFGDNKRNIKNI
+214 RKYFGDNKRNIKII

-314 IGNLNFLTGNKYIAP
+314 IGNLNLLTGNKYIAP

-337 SEIRNDKDNSGAYNT
+337 SEIRNDKDNLEAYNV

-379 MITTSLDASGSAYED
+379 MITTSLGASGSAYED

-401 VNQARLYGAVQGGAE
+401 VNQARLYGAVQGGTE
-416 MITGEL
+416 MVTGEL

-442 ASKAFNKAFSI
+442 ASKAFNKAFSV

-460 KKVADTAYKTGV
+460 KKVMKTAYETGV

-480 EYLQEHID
+480 EFIQEYID
-488 KVSRNLIFGENN
+488 KGSRNLIFGENN

-525 PGTAHDIRNDIKQ
+525 PGTAHAIRNDIKQ
-538 VNAPIDIKE
+538 ANAPIDIKE

-557 YEVPNTDLDNKYI
+557 YEVPNTGLDNKYI

-588 AYNLYMNNKLSE
+588 AYNLYMNNKLNE

-861 NDEKF
+861 NDEQF

-935 NLETREEPKLK
+935 NLETREESKLK

-960 LRLDENRDTDDNL
+960 LGLDENRDTDDSL
-973 PFESKKVG
+973 PFESVKWSISSTLNKDLDDVLAGKRAALNNDLYVGKSSKILTDIIGAKDLNVTMPVNKAYAAMVSEEQAKKDG
-981 SSRKVASIGELIERV
+981 RYNKDLHYHNLGKQGLLETLNASEEPLMIIVPREGNRGIM
-996 ESNPNDNWSVF
+996 W
-1007 EIAEKVN
+1007 
-1014 DRLAK
+1014 DRLLLITDKKDIDGSTIGVIQTLDVRSNVNKKYIKSNKVITTYGNTDIDLMIEEAK
-1019 EIERLTGIDVTGW
+1019 RNNRVLYMDKKRSQMLGNVGRRLSPAEYTKIDFEENIQQFW
-1032 RVELSADRM
+1032 DNFNYLRKKD
-1041 RHAIKRHGKNGSA
+1041 GKNILEKEREASK
-1054 DRTMSNYEDFS
+1054 NYPFA
-1065 LIPKVQ
+1065 
-1071 EEFTDIRLTE
+1071 
-1081 NTNTYRDGNGNFSKT
+1081 N
-1096 VLLTMKDGNGYVHV
+1096 
-1110 AEAIPDTKKRT
+1110 
-1121 IQIVSAYK
+1121 
-1129 SQKYLDKKNTPY
+1129 LD
-1141 SVLNGMK
+1141 L
-1148 NSPKLHVQNAAKL
+1148 
-1161 GVNNKVARNKK
+1161 
-1172 KINDDTKFSLKK
+1172 KFSLKK

-1194 VHNLTSNKLEKAL
+1194 VHNLTGQKLEKAL

-1214 PSIAITKSDMGHTN
+1214 PSIAITKSDMGHTD

-1246 GQKVYSADAWTPT
+1246 GQKVT
-1259 FPITEYEA
+1259 
-1267 NFDKVWYHYQALKP
+1267 
-1281 YIEQL
+1281 
-1286 PTKYREMIET
+1286 
-1296 EFSTL
+1296 
-1301 HSNWNDYKGKSGF
+1301 G
-1314 IDSFTNS
+1314 
-1321 KTDNVYAMKALY
+1321 
-1333 LLQKDIKVQDFTEA
+1333 
-1347 NIDKTDMRGYEKWL
+1347 
-1361 TNLAEDIEEASGIP
+1361 
-1375 NGKDIFTPS
+1375 
-1384 GSRRTF
+1384 
-1390 KQLHLEITAE
+1390 
-1400 NIVKSMLKQ
+1400 
-1409 SKDNINVV
+1409 
-1417 GFNGVKSIRA
+1417 
-1427 SSATSF
+1427 
-1433 KQISDIKKSS
+1433 
-1443 YKLQNLNEETIVAL
+1443 
-1457 DDKLIN
+1457 
-1463 LLSDIATYNNKSDD
+1463 
-1477 FFGISRIGDVI
+1477 
-1488 LEVSEKK
+1488 
-1495 RNTVKDI
+1495 
-1502 ISKFKLYSWD
+1502 
-1512 ITENQARDVKELIE
+1512 
-1526 LVKEMPVN
+1526 
-1534 MFEAKP
+1534 
-1540 ERVVNF
+1540 F

-1573 EYARNE
+1573 EYARNK
-1579 DIDPRVEILNSLDDV
+1579 DTDPRAEILNSLDDV
-1594 KFSIKKDNNGDNIVV
+1594 KFSIKKDAKGNNVVV

-1623 KRFVKN
+1623 KKFVKN

-1665 KMKNSELKVKAQAS
+1665 GLKLKQLVTKAQAS
-1679 NNIRELIQ
+1679 NNIGELIQ

-1696 NIKLK
+1696 NIKPK

-1719 PKVENNDGVI
+1719 PKVENNDGVV

-1739 IKHSSDGKKYLYDM
+1739 VKHSSDGKKYLYDM
-1753 IKIKRDASGTL
+1753 IKIKRDTPETL
-1764 TLADKSNA
+1764 TLANSNA
-1772 TINPNTSLSNETIVQ
+1772 AIRPEGISPIENTVQ

-1797 EIKNSLKLSDNAS
+1797 EIKSSLKLSDNAS

-1864 EALSENLTKIFKYIN
+1864 EALRENLTKIFKYIN

-1894 NLAKDVLLD
+1894 NLAKDVLLS

-2044 EKTKAAY
+2044 EKTKATY

-2074 NRLKEDYKIKLREYK
+2074 NKLKEDYKIKLREYK

-2104 KKMSELRKEKNASRD
+2104 KKMNELRKEKNASRD

-2243 VEPIKD
+2243 VEPIKE

-2397 EASTEEE
+2397 ETSTEEE
-2404 VSKTK
+2404 VSKAK

-2415 LASQIPST
+2415 LANQIPST

-2473 NISTKTKAVM
+2473 SISTKTKAIM
-2483 IEGKYKEFANKDYDL
+2483 IDSKYKEFANKDYDL

-2577 DLSNVSEMSLNK
+2577 DLSNISEMSLNK

-2616 ARTSKGADIFVNG
+2616 SRTSKGADIFVNG

-2692 MANLGLLSGGD
+2692 MANLGLISGGD
-2703 DEDKNVNTLE
+2703 DEDKNVNTLA
-2713 RLSKKQNY
+2713 RLAKKQNY
-2721 SLKIGDYSYTLDWS
+2721 SLKIGDYSYTLDW
-2735 APSSIPLFMGVELSK
+2735 AVPSSIPLFMGVELSN

-2763 DIMLNIPAP
+2763 DTMLNISAP

-2783 DTLTTVGYAQGSN
+2783 DILTAVSYAQGSN
-2796 KITALGSSVVENYIG
+2796 KITALGSAIVENYIG

-2816 ILGQIARTIDPVQ
+2816 IFGQTARVIDPVQ

-2849 KSFYNKLP
+2849 KSVYNKLP

-2933 DKKDYYMSAS
+2933 DKKDYYMSAR

-3047 NLDTETKKA
+3047 DLDAETKKA

>member
-1 MANKLKVKNQKV
+1 
-13 NEVPTSLANKYAN
+13 
-26 DNATAVADKGTKKDI
+26 
-41 TRDKKQTYT
+41 
-50 KAVPTKTTE
+50 
-59 EFFRERMSRYTPS
+59 
-72 NQVSTGALK
+72 
-81 NEVKPK
+81 
-87 TNDELKSFVKSRM
+87 
-100 SMYAKDNTD
+100 
-109 DHTKASGYSDYY
+109 
-121 MSYLKKA
+121 
-128 GKDNTRATSFA
+128 
-139 DAKKEEK
+139 
-146 KRAYTSFNDAYNL
+146 

-184 GANKKGN
+184 GATKKGN

-199 IQKILEANEKQKEQS
+199 IQKILEANEKHKEQS
-214 RKFFGDNKRNIKNI
+214 RKYFGDNKRNIKSI

-314 IGNLNFLTGNKYIAP
+314 IGNLNLLTGNKYIAP

-337 SEIRNDKDNSGAYNT
+337 SEIRNDKDNPDVYNKT
-352 ALDLGS
+352 LDLGS
-358 TIGRQVPG
+358 TIGRQVPAYVVG
-366 IAMSLATG
+366 MLTAN
-374 VPIAG
+374 PKAG
-379 MITTSLDASGSAYED
+379 ASTSALGASGSAYED

-401 VNQARLYGAVQGGAE
+401 VNQARLYALSQGGVE
-416 MITGEL
+416 YVTDKILG
-422 LNGIAG
+422 GIAG
-428 IGEGVLSKALKSET
+428 IGEGMFSKKVLKGET
-442 ASKAFNKAFSI
+442 ASKAFDKAISAFI
-453 FSKTDLG
+453 KTDLG
-460 KKVADTAYKTGV
+460 KKVMKTAYETGS

-488 KVSRNLIFGENN
+488 KISRNLIFGENN

-506 PQAWY
+506 PQALY
-511 SAMLGAMSAGLLNA
+511 SAMLGAMSAGILNS
-525 PGTAHDIRNDIKQ
+525 PGTAHDIRTDIKQ
-538 VNAPIDIKE
+538 ANAPIDIKE

-557 YEVPNTDLDNKYI
+557 YEVPNTSLDNKYI

-588 AYNLYMNNKLSE
+588 AYNLYMNNKLNE

-861 NDEKF
+861 NDEQF
-866 INNISKDNTS
+866 INNISKDNTG

-895 ISKTTNRDIADT
+895 ISKTTNRDVADT

-935 NLETREEPKLK
+935 NLETREESKLK

-1259 FPITEYEA
+1259 YPTIEYEI
-1267 NFDKVWYHYQALKP
+1267 NSDKAHKIYRDLMPYKEKIPKAYKDVFESLSALES
-1281 YIEQL
+1281 I
-1286 PTKYREMIET
+1286 
-1296 EFSTL
+1296 
-1301 HSNWNDYKGKSGF
+1301 WNNNGGKTGF
-1314 IDSFTNS
+1314 IERFLSDTRRDA
-1321 KTDNVYAMKALY
+1321 KDMKVLY
-1333 LLQKDIKVQDFTEA
+1333 LAKNGIDVS
-1347 NIDKTDMRGYEKWL
+1347 NITDTDLDNADLKGYEAWIRGMADELDK
-1361 TNLAEDIEEASGIP
+1361 SRGVY
-1375 NGKDIFTPS
+1375 NGKEVFTS
-1384 GSRRTF
+1384 TGRRKNF
-1390 KQLHLEITAE
+1390 KQLHYEVTAE
-1400 NIVKSMLKQ
+1400 NIVKSMLTQGKKGKTIAGFHGANSVRANASTNFKSLDDIRK
-1409 SKDNINVV
+1409 SKDKLQRFGKEEYQAKMEKLNS
-1417 GFNGVKSIRA
+1417 GLLD
-1427 SSATSF
+1427 T
-1433 KQISDIKKSS
+1433 ISDIARLNGQDNFYSIDNIGSVVLEVASKK
-1443 YKLQNLNEETIVAL
+1443 KTNLNSTVDIFERSGWNVSDEQANRLI
-1457 DDKLIN
+1457 DLIN
-1463 LLSDIATYNNKSDD
+1463 EI
-1477 FFGISRIGDVI
+1477 
-1488 LEVSEKK
+1488 
-1495 RNTVKDI
+1495 KD
-1502 ISKFKLYSWD
+1502 
-1512 ITENQARDVKELIE
+1512 
-1526 LVKEMPVN
+1526 MPVD

-1540 ERVVNF
+1540 ERAVNF

-1573 EYARNE
+1573 EYARNK

-1594 KFSIKKDNNGDNIVV
+1594 KFSIKKDTKGNNVVVVDESVINANTPNIRKA
-1609 IDKNIIKG
+1609 IADEIKTHIG
-1617 VKNKDL
+1617 
-1623 KRFVKN
+1623 
-1629 ELKKN
+1629 E
-1634 VGSYYTIIQNSKEI
+1634 YYRIAESGYKI
-1648 YLGKDLPNEY
+1648 YLGKDLPG
-1658 VYSEYTK
+1658 EYTRSKSAASLEK
-1665 KMKNSELKVKAQAS
+1665 KLYIDKGKATA
-1679 NNIRELIQ
+1679 NIDELIE
-1687 IATNEEWKE
+1687 IATNRSWVANRKE
-1696 NIKLK
+1696 K
-1701 HSEDAKYG
+1701 HNKDAKYG
-1709 WYRYDTRFAI
+1709 WYKYDTRFAI
-1719 PKVENNDGVI
+1719 PVIKDGKIERYI
-1729 GYDTY
+1729 GYK
-1734 SASLI
+1734 ANLI
-1739 IKHSSDGKKYLYDM
+1739 IRNDTNGKKYLYDM
-1753 IKIKRDASGTL
+1753 IKIEREHPTL
-1764 TLADKSNA
+1764 LPPKTRSAITDR
-1772 TINPNTSLSNETIVQ
+1772 SLSMETIIQ

-1797 EIKNSLKLSDNAS
+1797 EIKNSLKTEEK

-1842 KSEDVDR
+1842 KPEDVNR
-1849 MATRLKTSLNSRYSK
+1849 MATSLKAKLNSRYSK

-1894 NLAKDVLLD
+1894 NLAKDVLLS

-2044 EKTKAAY
+2044 EKTKTAY

-2074 NRLKEDYKIKLREYK
+2074 NRLKEEYKIKLREYK

-2104 KKMSELRKEKNASRD
+2104 KKMNELRKEKNASRD

-2151 ILATNNSNPNEF
+2151 LLATNNSNPNEF

-2243 VEPIKD
+2243 VEPIKE

-2269 AENIIKRQGYNGA
+2269 AENIIKRLGYNGA
-2282 MTAWE
+2282 MTAWG

-2373 KKYSNNRGYIP
+2373 KKYSNSKGYIP

-2404 VSKTK
+2404 ISKTK

-2415 LASQIPST
+2415 LANQIPST
-2423 WVDKWNAWRYLS
+2423 WVDKWNAWRYLG

-2454 PVVRMRNYI
+2454 PVVKMRNYI

-2473 NISTKTKAVM
+2473 NASTKTKAIM
-2483 IEGKYKEFANKDYDL
+2483 IDSKYKEFANKDYDL

-2512 NLIRQKRTI
+2512 DLIRQKRTI
-2521 FKLNGD
+2521 FKFNGN
-2527 TKISKLGTK
+2527 TKIAKLGTK

-2559 ISGYYKRFF
+2559 ISGYYKRFL

-2596 EAKKATYRDESKI
+2596 EAKKATYRDDSKI

-2629 VLPFKKTPLK
+2629 ALPFKKTPLK

-2660 KNVRSGKISINEYI
+2660 KNVRSGKISINEYV

-2703 DEDKNVNTLE
+2703 DEDKNINTLE
-2713 RLSKKQNY
+2713 RLAKKQNY
-2721 SLKIGDYSYTLDWS
+2721 SLKIGDYSYTLDW
-2735 APSSIPLFMGVELSK
+2735 AVPSSIPLFMGVELSN

-2763 DIMLNIPAP
+2763 DTMLNISAP

-2783 DTLTTVGYAQGSN
+2783 DILTAVSYAQGSN
-2796 KITALGSSVVENYIG
+2796 KITALGAAIVENYIG
-2811 QAIPT
+2811 QATPT
-2816 ILGQIARTIDPVQ
+2816 ILGQTARVIDPVQ

-2840 PREVQRFLQ
+2840 PREVQHFLQ

-2991 SRYEINNSYSVDSFT
+2991 ARYEINNSYSVDSFT

-3047 NLDTETKKA
+3047 DLDAETKKA

>member
-26 DNATAVADKGTKKDI
+26 DNATAVVDKGAKKDI

-50 KAVPTKTTE
+50 KAMPTKTTE

-72 NQVSTGALK
+72 NQISTSALK

-121 MSYLKKA
+121 MNYLKKA

-146 KRAYTSFNDAYNL
+146 KRAYTSSSGDHNL
-159 MDDYSKQDLENLYKS
+159 RDNYSKQDLENLYKS

-184 GANKKGN
+184 GATKKGN

-199 IQKILEANEKQKEQS
+199 IQKILEADEKHKEQS

-337 SEIRNDKDNSGAYNT
+337 SEIRNDKDNPEAYNVT
-352 ALDLGS
+352 LDLGS
-358 TIGRQVPG
+358 TIGRQVPAYVVG
-366 IAMSLATG
+366 MLTGNKDIAMAVSSLG
-374 VPIAG
+374 
-379 MITTSLDASGSAYED
+379 ASGSAYED

-401 VNQARLYGAVQGGAE
+401 VNQARLYAAVQGGVEYVTEEAS
-416 MITGEL
+416 
-422 LNGIAG
+422 NGISA
-428 IGEGVLSKALKSET
+428 IGEGILSNVLKGET
-442 ASKAFNKAFSI
+442 ASKAFDKAFSVFI
-453 FSKTDLG
+453 KTDLG
-460 KKVADTAYKTGV
+460 KKVMKTAYETGA

-525 PGTAHDIRNDIKQ
+525 PGTAHDIRTDIKQ
-538 VNAPIDIKE
+538 ANAPIDIKE

-557 YEVPNTDLDNKYI
+557 YEVPNTSLDNKYI

-588 AYNLYMNNKLSE
+588 AYNLYMNNKLNE

-662 EPKGSLNT
+662 EPNGSLNT

-719 SNNVKPLANVE
+719 SNNVKLLVNVE
-730 GGLIQ
+730 GGLIH

-774 AKDNKMYLS
+774 AKDNKLYLS

-866 INNISKDNTS
+866 INNISKDNTG

-935 NLETREEPKLK
+935 NLETREESKLK

-960 LRLDENRDTDDNL
+960 LRLDENRIKDDTL
-973 PFESKKVG
+973 LLLSKKVG
-981 SSRKVASIGELIERV
+981 ETRKVSTIGELIERV
-996 ESNPNDNWSVF
+996 ENNTNDNWSIV
-1007 EIAEKVN
+1007 EIANSVN

-1019 EIERLTGIDVTGW
+1019 EIKRLTGINVTGW
-1032 RVELSADRM
+1032 SVELSTDNL
-1041 RHAIKRHGKNGSA
+1041 RHILKRHGKNGLA
-1054 DRTMSNYEDFS
+1054 DTSMSEYKNFD
-1065 LIPKVQ
+1065 LLRKIQ
-1071 EEFTDIRLTE
+1071 DDFTDIELGDE
-1081 NTNTYRDGNGNFSKT
+1081 NYKYKDSNGNPAKT
-1096 VLLTMKDGNGYVHV
+1096 IKLEKIYGNKKMYVV
-1110 AEAIPDTKKRT
+1110 EAIPNSKKHT
-1121 IQIVSAYK
+1121 IQIVTAYTTNIKAPYQELFKTNK
-1129 SQKYLDKKNTPY
+1129 SPRAYGRTEPELGAKDKIAQAY
-1141 SVLNGMK
+1141 REV
-1148 NSPKLHVQNAAKL
+1148 
-1161 GVNNKVARNKK
+1161 
-1172 KINDDTKFSLKK
+1172 NDDTKFSLKK

-1267 NFDKVWYHYQALKP
+1267 NFDKAWYHYQALKP

-1286 PTKYREMIET
+1286 PTKYREMIEA

-1594 KFSIKKDNNGDNIVV
+1594 KFSIKKDTKGNNVVV
-1609 IDKNIIKG
+1609 IDESIINANTPNIRKAIANEIKTHIG
-1617 VKNKDL
+1617 
-1623 KRFVKN
+1623 
-1629 ELKKN
+1629 E
-1634 VGSYYTIIQNSKEI
+1634 YYRIAESGYKI
-1648 YLGKDLPNEY
+1648 YLGKDLPG
-1658 VYSEYTK
+1658 EYTRSKSAASLEK
-1665 KMKNSELKVKAQAS
+1665 KLYIDKGKATA
-1679 NNIRELIQ
+1679 NIDELIE
-1687 IATNEEWKE
+1687 IATNRSWVANRKE
-1696 NIKLK
+1696 K
-1701 HSEDAKYG
+1701 HNKDAKYG
-1709 WYRYDTRFAI
+1709 WYKYDTRFAI
-1719 PKVENNDGVI
+1719 PVI
-1729 GYDTY
+1729 KNGIVNKYIMY
-1734 SASLI
+1734 KANLI
-1739 IKHSSDGKKYLYDM
+1739 IRNDINGKKYLYDIM
-1753 IKIKRDASGTL
+1753 NIKREHPTL
-1764 TLADKSNA
+1764 LPPKTRSAITDRSLF
-1772 TINPNTSLSNETIVQ
+1772 IENTVQ

-1797 EIKNSLKLSDNAS
+1797 EIKNSLKLSDDAS

-1842 KSEDVDR
+1842 KPEDVNR

-1894 NLAKDVLLD
+1894 NLAKDVLRD

-1963 VDSVYKELSST
+1963 VNSVYKELSST

-2104 KKMSELRKEKNASRD
+2104 KKMNELRKEKNASRD

-2211 RDIDVPKAVSDEKK
+2211 RDVDVPKAVSDEKK

-2269 AENIIKRQGYNGA
+2269 AENIIKSQGYNGA

-2373 KKYSNNRGYIP
+2373 KKYSNSKGYIP

-2404 VSKTK
+2404 VSKAK

-2415 LASQIPST
+2415 LANQIPST

-2473 NISTKTKAVM
+2473 NASTKTKAIM
-2483 IEGKYKEFANKDYDL
+2483 IDSKYKEFANKDYDL
-2498 VKDILDGGGKYDQM
+2498 VKDILAGGGKYDQM
-2512 NLIRQKRTI
+2512 DLIRQKRTI

-2527 TKISKLGTK
+2527 TKIAKLGTK

-2559 ISGYYKRFF
+2559 ISGYYKRFL
-2568 AEYLQANKV
+2568 AEYLQANKT
-2577 DLSNVSEMSLNK
+2577 DLANISEMSLNK

-2596 EAKKATYRDESKI
+2596 EAKKATYRDDSKI

-2616 ARTSKGADIFVNG
+2616 ARTNKGADIFVNG
-2629 VLPFKKTPLK
+2629 ALPFKKTPLK

-2660 KNVRSGKISINEYI
+2660 KNVRSGKISINEYV

-2816 ILGQIARTIDPVQ
+2816 ILGQTARIIDPVQ

-2840 PREVQRFLQ
+2840 PREVQLFLQ

-2857 FLSMKSEPVLD
+2857 FLSMKSEPMLD

-2948 KKLSGPLSYQLV
+2948 KRLSGPLSYQLV

-2973 DTDRVAIIAKA
+2973 DTDRVAIIVKA

>member
-50 KAVPTKTTE
+50 KPVPTKTTE

-72 NQVSTGALK
+72 NQVSTSALK

-87 TNDELKSFVKSRM
+87 TNDELKSFVKNRM

-146 KRAYTSFNDAYNL
+146 KRAYTSSSNTYNL

-184 GANKKGN
+184 GATKKGN

-199 IQKILEANEKQKEQS
+199 IQKVLEANEKQKEQS

-314 IGNLNFLTGNKYIAP
+314 IGNLNLLTGNKYIAP

-337 SEIRNDKDNSGAYNT
+337 SEIRNDKDNSDVYNT
-352 ALDLGS
+352 TLDLGS
-358 TIGRQVPG
+358 TIGRQVPAYVVG
-366 IAMSLATG
+366 ILTGNKDIAMAVSSLG
-374 VPIAG
+374 
-379 MITTSLDASGSAYED
+379 ASGSAYED
-394 SIREGKT
+394 SIREGKP
-401 VNQARLYGAVQGGAE
+401 VNQARLYGAVQGGVEYVTEEAS
-416 MITGEL
+416 
-422 LNGIAG
+422 NGISA
-428 IGEGVLSKALKSET
+428 IGEGIFSNVLKGET
-442 ASKAFNKAFSI
+442 VSKAFNEAFSV

-460 KKVADTAYKTGV
+460 KKVMKTAYETGV

-488 KVSRNLIFGENN
+488 KAIRNIIFGENN

-538 VNAPIDIKE
+538 ANAPIDIKE

-570 PSVEDVHRS
+570 PSVEDIRRS

-653 GKNAFIENY
+653 GKNAFIEKY

-935 NLETREEPKLK
+935 NLENREESKLK

-973 PFESKKVG
+973 PFESVKWSI
-981 SSRKVASIGELIERV
+981 SSTLNKDLEGVLSGKRRERNNDIYIGESSKILTDIIGAKKLKV
-996 ESNPNDNWSVF
+996 TMPESKAYAAMVSEEQAKKDGRYNKDLHYHNLGKQGLLETLNASEEPLMIIVPREGNRGIMW
-1007 EIAEKVN
+1007 
-1014 DRLAK
+1014 DRLLLITDKKDIDGSTIGVIQTLDVRSNVNKKYIKSNKVITTYGNTDIDLMIEEAK
-1019 EIERLTGIDVTGW
+1019 RNNRVLYMDKKRSQMLGNVGRRLSPAEYTKIDFEKNIQQFW
-1032 RVELSADRM
+1032 DNFNYLRKKD
-1041 RHAIKRHGKNGSA
+1041 GKNILEKEREASK
-1054 DRTMSNYEDFS
+1054 NYPFA
-1065 LIPKVQ
+1065 
-1071 EEFTDIRLTE
+1071 
-1081 NTNTYRDGNGNFSKT
+1081 N
-1096 VLLTMKDGNGYVHV
+1096 
-1110 AEAIPDTKKRT
+1110 
-1121 IQIVSAYK
+1121 
-1129 SQKYLDKKNTPY
+1129 LD
-1141 SVLNGMK
+1141 L
-1148 NSPKLHVQNAAKL
+1148 
-1161 GVNNKVARNKK
+1161 
-1172 KINDDTKFSLKK
+1172 KFSLKK
-1184 EVEEGKNLIA
+1184 EVEEGRNLIA
-1194 VHNLTSNKLEKAL
+1194 VHNLTSGKLEKAL

-1214 PSIAITKSDMGHTN
+1214 PSIAITKSDMGHTD

-1236 GKETIDPSVK
+1236 GKETVDPSVK
-1246 GQKVYSADAWTPT
+1246 GQKVT
-1259 FPITEYEA
+1259 
-1267 NFDKVWYHYQALKP
+1267 
-1281 YIEQL
+1281 
-1286 PTKYREMIET
+1286 
-1296 EFSTL
+1296 
-1301 HSNWNDYKGKSGF
+1301 G
-1314 IDSFTNS
+1314 
-1321 KTDNVYAMKALY
+1321 
-1333 LLQKDIKVQDFTEA
+1333 
-1347 NIDKTDMRGYEKWL
+1347 
-1361 TNLAEDIEEASGIP
+1361 
-1375 NGKDIFTPS
+1375 
-1384 GSRRTF
+1384 
-1390 KQLHLEITAE
+1390 
-1400 NIVKSMLKQ
+1400 
-1409 SKDNINVV
+1409 
-1417 GFNGVKSIRA
+1417 
-1427 SSATSF
+1427 
-1433 KQISDIKKSS
+1433 
-1443 YKLQNLNEETIVAL
+1443 
-1457 DDKLIN
+1457 
-1463 LLSDIATYNNKSDD
+1463 
-1477 FFGISRIGDVI
+1477 
-1488 LEVSEKK
+1488 
-1495 RNTVKDI
+1495 
-1502 ISKFKLYSWD
+1502 
-1512 ITENQARDVKELIE
+1512 
-1526 LVKEMPVN
+1526 
-1534 MFEAKP
+1534 
-1540 ERVVNF
+1540 F

-1573 EYARNE
+1573 EYARNK
-1579 DIDPRVEILNSLDDV
+1579 DTDPRAEILNSLDDV
-1594 KFSIKKDNNGDNIVV
+1594 KFSIKKDAKGNNVVV

-1623 KRFVKN
+1623 KKFVKN

-1665 KMKNSELKVKAQAS
+1665 GLKLKQLVTKAQAS
-1679 NNIRELIQ
+1679 NNIGELIQ

-1696 NIKLK
+1696 NIKPK
-1701 HSEDAKYG
+1701 HSEDTKYG

-1719 PKVENNDGVI
+1719 PKVENNDGVV

-1739 IKHSSDGKKYLYDM
+1739 VKHSSDGKKYLYDM
-1753 IKIKRDASGTL
+1753 IKIKRDTPETL
-1764 TLADKSNA
+1764 TLANSNA
-1772 TINPNTSLSNETIVQ
+1772 AIRPEGISPIENTVQ

-1797 EIKNSLKLSDNAS
+1797 EIKSSLKLSDNAS

-1842 KSEDVDR
+1842 KPEDVNR
-1849 MATRLKTSLNSRYSK
+1849 MATSLKAKLNSRYSK

-1879 KYNGEYTSDVMEISA
+1879 KYNGEYTNEVMEVSA
-1894 NLAKDVLLD
+1894 NLAKDVLLG

-2044 EKTKAAY
+2044 EKTKVAY

-2065 HKKEMLEQR
+2065 HKKEMFEQR

-2104 KKMSELRKEKNASRD
+2104 KKMNELRKEKNASRD

-2211 RDIDVPKAVSDEKK
+2211 RDIDVPKAVSDEKE

-2243 VEPIKD
+2243 VDPIKE

-2373 KKYSNNRGYIP
+2373 KKYSNNKGYIP
-2384 EVKLNEDLVKKLV
+2384 EVKLNEDLVRKLV

-2404 VSKTK
+2404 VSKAK

-2415 LASQIPST
+2415 LANQIPST

-2473 NISTKTKAVM
+2473 SISTKTKAIM
-2483 IEGKYKEFANKDYDL
+2483 IDSKYKEFANKDYDL

-2577 DLSNVSEMSLNK
+2577 DLSNISEMSLNK

-2692 MANLGLLSGGD
+2692 MAGLSLLSGGD

-2750 SFKEDNNDVSSVL
+2750 SFKEDNNEVSSVL

-2816 ILGQIARTIDPVQ
+2816 ILGQTARSIDPVQ

-2840 PREVQRFLQ
+2840 PREVQLFLQ

-2857 FLSMKSEPVLD
+2857 FLSMKSEPMLD

-2933 DKKDYYMSAS
+2933 DKKEYYMSAS

-3047 NLDTETKKA
+3047 DLDAETKKA